1 MTGLY
6 FLLPTLMVILF
17 SFLIVRA
24 GSIALMMTG
33 LEEKRARF
41 QALSAFSGT
50 GFTTREAESVINHP
64 KRRRIISVLMVM
76 GNAGIVAV
84 IVTMTSSI
92 VKTKGYLLSLD
103 ILLFVVGVYLIYK
116 FATYKRFIRRWES
129 FIEDR
134 FVKSNIF
141 EESATEDLL
150 HLFEG
155 YGLVRVS
162 VDEQSPLNGS
172 TLADHKLN
180 IRGMLVLGV
189 EREKSWIPVPQ
200 SDEVLHKDDRLVIYG
215 PVDTMKATL
224 SHIT

>member
-1 MTGLY
+1 MAGLY
-6 FLLPTLMVILF
+6 FLLPTLMIILF

-33 LEEKRARF
+33 MDEKRARF
-41 QALSAFSGT
+41 QALSAFTGT
-50 GFTTREAESVINHP
+50 GFTTHEAETVINHP
-64 KRRRIISVLMVM
+64 KRRRIISVLMIM

-84 IVTMTSSI
+84 IVTLTSSI

-103 ILLFVVGVYLIYK
+103 IILFVVGIYLIYK
-116 FATYKRFIRRWES
+116 FATYKKFIRRWES
-129 FIEDR
+129 FIEDK

-141 EESATEDLL
+141 EETATEDLL

-155 YGLVRVS
+155 YGLVRVT
-162 VDEQSPLNGS
+162 VDEQSPLDGS

-180 IRGMLVLGV
+180 IRGILVLGV
-189 EREKSWIPVPQ
+189 ERGRSWIPVPQ

-215 PVDTMKATL
+215 PVDKMKAIL
-224 SHIT
+224 SPIT